1 MSKTLQRILK
11 VNRKV
16 NTMKVKYTGP
26 FIYCGGGKLDDWNKK
41 TEDS

>member
-11 VNRKV
+11 VN
-16 NTMKVKYTGP
+16 TMKVKYTGS